1 MNATDSFATLLDLHA
16 ELDDLFAEHQFAL
29 LHFDFELALTKL
41 RDYER
46 CLAAHMVDEEDY
58 LIPLYAER
66 GEIPR
71 AGAPKLFLDD
81 HEKMRAHVS
90 LFIETTEKLRGEAGP
105 EALVIRLL
113 DREAFFKRLCGH
125 HDIREREILYPVLDT
140 VTDAAERAALIE
152 QSMEAAAEARGSSG

>member
-1 MNATDSFATLLDLHA
+1 MNAADSFTSLLALHA
-16 ELDDLFAEHQFAL
+16 ELDNLFAEHQFAL
-29 LHFDFELALTKL
+29 LHFDFDRALGKL

-46 CLAAHMVDEEDY
+46 RLLAHMVDEEEF
-58 LIPLYAER
+58 LIPIYAER

-90 LFIETTEKLRGEAGP
+90 LFIETTESLQDEKEP

-125 HDIREREILYPVLDT
+125 HDIREREILYPVLDA
-140 VTDAAERAALIE
+140 VTDATERAALIE
-152 QSMEAAAEARGSSG
+152 QSMEAAAVARGSSG

>member
-29 LHFDFELALTKL
+29 LHFDFDQALGKL

-46 CLAAHMVDEEDY
+46 CLLAHMVDEEEY
-58 LIPLYAER
+58 LIPIYAER

-81 HEKMRAHVS
+81 HEKMRAHLS
-90 LFIETTEKLRGEAGP
+90 LFIETTESLQGEKEP
-105 EALVIRLL
+105 EALVIKLL

-125 HDIREREILYPVLDT
+125 HDIREREILYPVLDA
-140 VTDAAERAALIE
+140 VTDATERADLIE

>member
-1 MNATDSFATLLDLHA
+1 MNAADSFSTLLDLHA
-16 ELDDLFAEHQFAL
+16 ELDELFAEHQFAL
-29 LHFDFELALTKL
+29 LHFDFDLALAKL

-46 CLAAHMVDEEDY
+46 YLLAHMVDEEEY
-58 LIPLYAER
+58 LIPIYAER

-71 AGAPKLFLDD
+71 AGAPKLFIDD

-90 LFIETTEKLRGEAGP
+90 LFIETTAALSAEDKP
-105 EALVIRLL
+105 EPLVIKLL

-140 VTDAAERAALIE
+140 VTEAAERAALIR
-152 QSMEAAAEARGSSG
+152 QSMVSAEAARVS